1 MEAGHQPG
9 HGVFKHRPRP
19 TALLYTSSALR
30 QTDRAM
36 ASTGTPAPTRPD
48 APVVAGGGDRRVSA
62 AARRVLRVVT
72 GRETVSPELYGR
84 VAFAALSALTLIVL
98 TGAAV
103 RLTDSGLGCPDWPRC
118 YGQAVAPL
126 KSHAIIEY
134 SNRLISGL
142 VGLVA
147 IAAGALAFRR
157 RPFRRDLGVIGVLLP
172 VGVVAQAILGGVT
185 VEQRLAPGYV
195 MAHFGLSMMIL
206 VAAVTLAW
214 RATHEPGSRERSGD
228 RSLVWS
234 TTALTALGAVTIFA
248 GTVATAAG
256 APRRGQQGPGH
267 SPAALA
273 RRRNPGLGD
282 PPARRHRGRLRARC
296 PGLLVAGAPPGAS
309 RVGGAASPDRP
320 RRPARHPGAHRR
332 GAVRTA
338 PSVGDRLGPCHPRCP
353 HLGCPAVG
361 GGERRSTARARG
373 APAGGGARR
382 SRRLAVGAPAGLG
395 TPAGA

>member
-147 IAAGALAFRR
+147 IVAGALAFRR

-234 TTALTALGAVTIFA
+234 TRALTALGAVTIFA

-256 APRRGQQGPGH
+256 PHAGGSKGQAIHRLRWHGAGTLDWAIHQHAGI
-267 SPAALA
+267 AAVFGLAVLGCWLLA
-273 RRRNPGLGD
+273 RRRAPAESGVRRALTALAGLLATQGLIGAVQYGLHL
-282 PPARRHRGRLRARC
+282 PSEIVWVHVTLAALTWVVLLWAVASAGRLR
-296 PGLLVAGAPPGAS
+296 G
-309 RVGGAASPDRP
+309 
-320 RRPARHPGAHRR
+320 H
-332 GAVRTA
+332 
-338 PSVGDRLGPCHPRCP
+338 
-353 HLGCPAVG
+353 
-361 GGERRSTARARG
+361 
-373 APAGGGARR
+373 GARR
-382 SRRLAVGAPAGLG
+382 RVGAPAG
-395 TPAGA
+395 AGA